1 MIKLK
6 INLLPPEIKQKRETE
21 KNLVILGFVTLIALA
36 IFALVVVY
44 VRLGISVERS
54 RLESLESQNALLEAQ
69 IAQFKEFE
77 IRRESFAVLKST
89 YENLSKRDISWYKM
103 LIELALIIPENVTLK
118 SITADKNTI
127 QIEGDASSI
136 TELVSWIVRVDELTG
151 VDDVWV
157 DSLKVANGKVSFI
170 VKGTL
175 TTGGNSQ

>member
-1 MIKLK
+1 MIKLR

-21 KNLVILGFVTLIALA
+21 KNLVFLGFVTLIAVVV
-36 IFALVVVY
+36 FSLVVGY

-54 RLESLESQNALLEAQ
+54 KLESLESQNALLEAQ

-77 IRRESFAVLKST
+77 AKRESFTALKST
-89 YENLSKRDISWYKM
+89 YENLSKRDISWYRM

-118 SITADKNTI
+118 SITADKSSI

-136 TELVSWIVRVDELTG
+136 TELVSWVVRLDELTG

-157 DSLKVANGKVSFI
+157 DNLKAANGKVSFI
-170 VKGTL
+170 VKGNL
-175 TTGGNSQ
+175 NIGGSSR